1 MKFYIYHRPMH
12 TIKFKE
18 YMGDLIHVSCEEK
31 DFSPDGE
38 RWKIKRCNRPEAVYN
53 RLNKMLTSG
62 GVPSDG
68 IYPLSDKRSL
78 KDLVSY
84 MNSWEKYN
92 DQ

>member
-38 RWKIKRCNRPEAVYN
+38 QWKIKRCNRPEAVYN
-53 RLNKMLTSG
+53 RLNKMLASG
-62 GVPSDG
+62 GVQMVF
-68 IYPLSDKRSL
+68 IHYPTNAHLRI
-78 KDLVSY
+78 
-84 MNSWEKYN
+84 WFII
-92 DQ
+92 

>member
-18 YMGDLIHVSCEEK
+18 YMGDLIHVSCEERE
-31 DFSPDGE
+31 FSPDGE
-38 RWKIKRCNRPEAVYN
+38 QWKIKRCNRSEAVYN
-53 RLNKMLTSG
+53 RLNKMLASG

-84 MNSWEKYN
+84 MNTWEKHN
-92 DQ
+92 D

>member
-31 DFSPDGE
+31 YFSPDGE

-53 RLNKMLTSG
+53 RLVKMLTHG
-62 GVPSDG
+62 GMEGDMV
-68 IYPLSDKRSL
+68 YPLDGKRSV
-78 KDLVSY
+78 KDLVNY
-84 MNSWEKYN
+84 MNKWENK
-92 DQ
+92 